1 MKKAIIIA
9 ALLTALCLSAS
20 AEETRWVDPVTST
33 RHIVENTRAWVNYK
47 VPISAS
53 FEAAVKQP
61 DGRWLATT
69 TPLVLKNG
77 AMLKGDKSLNV
88 VLTPEAYAYHLERKA
103 ANAPQT
109 YLGEVVPGRDG
120 ILRLYLFKGLTYT
133 RNRPDKGKPAP
144 ALKAV
149 P

>member
-9 ALLTALCLSAS
+9 AIASALCLSAS

-33 RHIVENTRAWVNYK
+33 RHMAENPRAWINRRVA
-47 VPISAS
+47 VSAS
-53 FEAAVKQP
+53 FPAPVKQP

-77 AMLKGDKSLNV
+77 AMLKGDKSLDV

-109 YLGEVVPGRDG
+109 YLGEVMLGRDG
-120 ILRLYLFKGLTYT
+120 ILRLYLSKGLTYA
-133 RNRPDKGKPAP
+133 RNRPEKGTRPP